1 MLVKEMSSRIN
12 NKIIFIFVFIVILFS
27 FNFAKANENE
37 SEISNYFLK
46 LESFSASFIQ
56 TDGNSLEEGMLY
68 IGDDRLRVEYKKPS
82 KILLIMDRDKA
93 MYHNYDLNETEFFNP
108 ENTSAWIFLELFKN
122 KDFFQDM
129 SKVIMNKNIIL
140 SKKQIINEI
149 NYNLEIHF

>member
-12 NKIIFIFVFIVILFS
+12 NKIIFIFVFVILFS

-68 IGDDRLRVEYKKPS
+68 IGDDRFLVYLKLKGIS
-82 KILLIMDRDKA
+82 K
-93 MYHNYDLNETEFFNP
+93 
-108 ENTSAWIFLELFKN
+108 
-122 KDFFQDM
+122 
-129 SKVIMNKNIIL
+129 
-140 SKKQIINEI
+140 
-149 NYNLEIHF
+149 